1 MEMGMKEDMEVADEM
16 SLSRSKRNQAQ
27 SALKC
32 TYLQFMVLEGK
43 DCDENA
49 HEGGHGSCRKNGIV
63 GFWVVRGHN
72 CALSAPKHTYS
83 QFMVARSEGFQ

>member
-27 SALKC
+27 KAPKC

-49 HEGGHGSCRKNGIV
+49 HEGGHGRCRQNGIV

>member
-1 MEMGMKEDMEVADEM
+1 MV
-16 SLSRSKRNQAQ
+16 SHRTLNYVQ
-27 SALKC
+27 SAPKC

-49 HEGGHGSCRKNGIV
+49 HEGGHGRCRQNGIV

>member
-1 MEMGMKEDMEVADEM
+1 MEMACAEYVILRNAHQNTLIC
-16 SLSRSKRNQAQ
+16 SLSW
-27 SALKC
+27 
-32 TYLQFMVLEGK
+32 LEVR
-43 DCDENA
+43 DCNGNWY
-49 HEGGHGSCRKNGIV
+49 EGGHGRCRQNGIV

>member
-1 MEMGMKEDMEVADEM
+1 
-16 SLSRSKRNQAQ
+16 
-27 SALKC
+27 
-32 TYLQFMVLEGK
+32 MVLEGK

-49 HEGGHGSCRKNGIV
+49 HEGGHGRCRQNGIV

-72 CALSAPKHTYS
+72 CALSVPKHTYS